1 MLMVDIASQL
11 WCVFQLS
18 RHSNSVPPGSHH
30 EPVELAQFLKL
41 CYSRLRPSQVT
52 PTRHTCA
59 PEQETGWASRA
70 GIMCSQSAHVYNG
83 PVLGVRLCCHH
94 LELLPRFL
102 TKLPYYIGPSKLHS
116 LSKLK
121 ASESW
126 KPWSQFNF
134 SLSLISL
141 RYRDNSNSRPNVVFS
156 QYLALFLKAK
166 ANRLNDF
173 RDGNRCYILFWVRKQ
188 QSLLWVWFPVNLSLA
203 FLFLHGNS
211 CKKAHTL

>member
-1 MLMVDIASQL
+1 MV
-11 WCVFQLS
+11 CVPAFQAFKL
-18 RHSNSVPPGSHH
+18 NAPGSHH

-59 PEQETGWASRA
+59 PEQETGWASRV

-116 LSKLK
+116 LSL
-121 ASESW
+121 SHESHEV
-126 KPWSQFNF
+126 
-134 SLSLISL
+134 
-141 RYRDNSNSRPNVVFS
+141 NS
-156 QYLALFLKAK
+156 
-166 ANRLNDF
+166 
-173 RDGNRCYILFWVRKQ
+173 
-188 QSLLWVWFPVNLSLA
+188 
-203 FLFLHGNS
+203 
-211 CKKAHTL
+211 TLVCL